1 MDKGEKLEKGE
12 EKLTNKFG
20 KNLRETNNLFCEKLG
35 YYTQGHTKE
44 QSKTA
49 FPLETKI
56 KMTTAHRCWHNPCH
70 ALLSFQKEPHWGH
83 NASQMALFSPRG
95 LTTWCSGG
103 SAVKKRATAGE
114 GKYLLTNNTLVA
126 GSLPELGRNWKE
138 SPVFLLP
145 PFLRKTVRFSLKSN
159 TFKIDSQREL
169 SQKYGSTGNRRNQ
182 K

>member
-56 KMTTAHRCWHNPCH
+56 KMTTAHRC
-70 ALLSFQKEPHWGH
+70 
-83 NASQMALFSPRG
+83 
-95 LTTWCSGG
+95 
-103 SAVKKRATAGE
+103 
-114 GKYLLTNNTLVA
+114 
-126 GSLPELGRNWKE
+126 
-138 SPVFLLP
+138 
-145 PFLRKTVRFSLKSN
+145 
-159 TFKIDSQREL
+159 
-169 SQKYGSTGNRRNQ
+169 
-182 K
+182 